1 MSNSH
6 QVSAFGRLSW
16 LKKVHNQCF
25 QNTFQDMKQTSHQQ
39 CIITHLF
46 LALSHGTT
54 QVPRISWAQK
64 HETSASESFQSRL
77 RQMQNRKPELYHEK
91 MNGHHWYLRVW
102 PLPDDNALFIQKVST
117 QKQFRAYFDLLEN
130 VIVGTTIVA
139 LNIWN
144 FLWDVWV
151 VLLLSSSSSLF
162 WELPT
167 FQAQGIGRWLRHGPD
182 TRVHI

>member
-46 LALSHGTT
+46 LAISHGTT
-54 QVPRISWAQK
+54 QVPRISWAHK

-77 RQMQNRKPELYHEK
+77 RQMQNRKPELYHKK
-91 MNGHHWYLRVW
+91 MNGHHWYLHMW
-102 PLPDDNALFIQKVST
+102 LLPDNNALFILKAST
-117 QKQFRAYFDLLEN
+117 KKQLRAYFSPLEN
-130 VIVGTTIVA
+130 RTISITTVA
-139 LNIWN
+139 FNTWN
-144 FLWDVWV
+144 LLWELQM
-151 VLLLSSSSSLF
+151 VLLPSSSWSLIKNF
-162 WELPT
+162 VLGAFYVSGTGHMQMIKTWFLP
-167 FQAQGIGRWLRHGPD
+167 
-182 TRVHI
+182 